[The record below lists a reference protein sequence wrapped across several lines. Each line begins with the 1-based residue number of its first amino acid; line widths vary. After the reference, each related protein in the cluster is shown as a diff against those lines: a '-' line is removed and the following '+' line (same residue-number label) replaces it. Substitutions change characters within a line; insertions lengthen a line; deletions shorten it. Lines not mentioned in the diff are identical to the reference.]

1 MKISLYKN
9 FKIKKKHKNSIL
21 LIGNFD
27 GLHLGHQKLFKL
39 AKTYKKK
46 NKLKIGVITF
56 NPIPKM
62 FFNKKLKNFRIS
74 NYNQQIN
81 CFKKYD
87 IDFIILKKFNKKFS
101 KIKYEKFISNI
112 LCKSLKAKYIFV
124 SSNFKFGNK
133 RKGNVKHL
141 KFYQKQYN
149 YRIINPKPLTKNNKI
164 VSSSLIRKFLST
176 GKLNKANILL
186 NRNWSVEGVVRKG
199 RMMGKKI
206 GFPTANLDIN
216 NYILPTLGVYAV
228 RVHLGNNKKILKGI
242 ANIGYR
248 PTFKQKKIL
257 LEVNL
262 FNFNKNIY
270 NKKLT
275 VEFLKFIRKEK
286 KFNGINELRKQIKV
300 DLIRAKKAKQV
311 QYG

>member
-1 MKISLYKN
+1 MKISLYKS
-9 FKIKKKHKNSIL
+9 FKIKEKHKNSIL

-39 AKTYKKK
+39 AKAYKKK

-56 NPIPKM
+56 NPVPKM
-62 FFNKKLKNFRIS
+62 FFNKNLKNFRIS
-74 NYNQQIN
+74 NYSQQIN
-81 CFKKYD
+81 YFKEYD
-87 IDFIILKKFNKKFS
+87 VDFIILKKFNKKFS
-101 KIKYEKFISNI
+101 KIKYDKFISKI
-112 LCKSLKAKYIFV
+112 LFKNLKAKYIFV

-133 RKGNVKHL
+133 REGNLKLL
-141 KFYQKQYN
+141 KFHQKKYN
-149 YRIINPKPLTKNNKI
+149 YKIINPKPLIKNNKI
-164 VSSSLIRKFLST
+164 VSSTLIRKLLSA
-176 GKLNKANILL
+176 GKLNEANTLL
-186 NRNWSVEGVVRKG
+186 NRNWSVQGIVRKG

-206 GFPTANLDIN
+206 GFPTANIDLN

-228 RVHLGNNKKILKGI
+228 RAYVGNSFKLLRGI

-248 PTFKQKKIL
+248 PTFNQKKIL

-262 FNFNKNIY
+262 FNYNKNIY

-300 DLIRAKKAKQV
+300 DLIKAKKVK
-311 QYG
+311 